1 MHLDWILNPAALY
14 AVVATGAIL
23 CLYLFVSLKRD
34 LSAVES
40 RSMKKLQAMEAH
52 WKAKMETLDERW
64 KELSQISSLL
74 VPPAPPRSG
83 LNLSKRSQAL
93 QMFRRGETPL
103 DIAAALSIPR
113 NEVELLV
120 KVQQVGQ
127 ADSLPADCQSPP
139 RVSNPAVPSG
149 PPSSWSLPTTSL
161 RSSR

>member
-1 MHLDWILNPAALY
+1 MHLDWLLNPAALY
-14 AVVATGAIL
+14 AAVAIATIL
-23 CLYLFVSLKRD
+23 CLNLFVSLKRD
-34 LSAVES
+34 LSAGEA

-52 WKAKMETLDERW
+52 WNAKMESLDERW

-103 DIAAALSIPR
+103 DISAALSIPR

-120 KVQQVGQ
+120 KIQQVGQ
-127 ADSLPADCQSPP
+127 DGVQP
-139 RVSNPAVPSG
+139 VNNPVVPSG
-149 PPSSWSLPTTSL
+149 PPSSWSLRTTSL